1 MERTGLSRPSFYVYF
16 RDRHDLV
23 LQVVQR
29 LDLELAAGA
38 ERWLGGSEDPMADAL
53 AAARGVVAVFAEHGP
68 VFRAI
73 ADAAAYDDRVEQA
86 YRGMIQGFIDAV
98 AVQLRRDRRR
108 RRLLPLDIDQA
119 SHALVWMIERYLT
132 DVYGHGGEPD
142 TDAVIDTVFE
152 IFTRAVYRPEVR
164 ATS

>member
-1 MERTGLSRPSFYVYF
+1 MYPKAPSYFMPFPDGEHLFLYADSRERSK
-16 RDRHDLV
+16 
-23 LQVVQR
+23 
-29 LDLELAAGA
+29 A
-38 ERWLGGSEDPMADAL
+38 
-53 AAARGVVAVFAEHGP
+53 
-68 VFRAI
+68 AI
-73 ADAAAYDDRVEQA
+73 AHFSPRDAAAYDDRVEQA